1 MKRYRPYGGPIWIDP
16 RWLEAHGWP
25 DESWGWRET
34 TITTT
39 GANTTPYPKPVT
51 EDRLREIVR
60 EEIAELPIKYDVPD
74 APPESSDA

>member
-25 DESWGWRET
+25 DESWGWR
-34 TITTT
+34 TTT
-39 GANTTPYPKPVT
+39 TTDTAPYAKPVS
-51 EDRLREIVR
+51 EKRIREIVR